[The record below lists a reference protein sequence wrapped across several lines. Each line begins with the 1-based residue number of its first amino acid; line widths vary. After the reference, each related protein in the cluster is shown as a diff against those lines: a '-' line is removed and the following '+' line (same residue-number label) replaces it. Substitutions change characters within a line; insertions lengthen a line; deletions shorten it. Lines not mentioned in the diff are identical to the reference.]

1 MKRKIRGS
9 GNEDTEV
16 KITGEEA
23 YQALDTLKKRNS
35 QDRGGSRDAKAMSKL
50 QDMADKSIRKNLEEP
65 LTEDA
70 QEGGVIGLTSQHGSF
85 FKKGK
90 K

>member
-1 MKRKIRGS
+1 MKRKVQGS
-9 GNEDTEV
+9 RYEDTEV
-16 KITGEEA
+16 DITGEEA
-23 YQALDTLKKRNS
+23 YRALDALKKRNS
-35 QDRGGSRDAKAMSKL
+35 QDRGGRDPKAMSKL

-70 QEGGVIGLTSQHGSF
+70 QEGGVIGLTSQHGQF
-85 FKKGK
+85 FGKGK